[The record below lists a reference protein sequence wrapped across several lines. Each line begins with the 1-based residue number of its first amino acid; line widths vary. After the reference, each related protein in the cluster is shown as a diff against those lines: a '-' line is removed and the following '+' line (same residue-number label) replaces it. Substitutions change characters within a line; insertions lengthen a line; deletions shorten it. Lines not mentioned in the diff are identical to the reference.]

1 MQKIY
6 VPSMRDF
13 SIFLQLDKQYSMIS
27 VEDDNFTRVEVQ
39 VGSEPIFRTN
49 INYELHRACKN
60 AIDLLKL
67 NFRSKIVN
75 IPLSSL

>member
-13 SIFLQLDKQYSMIS
+13 SISLQFDKQYSTIS
-27 VEDDNFTRVEVQ
+27 VEDDNFTRIEVE
-39 VGSEPIFRTN
+39 VGSEPFFRTN

-60 AIDLLKL
+60 AINLLEL
-67 NFRSKIVN
+67 DFRSKIIN